1 MRKRL
6 KYPPFCDIILLKFT
20 GKNEDE
26 IKKYSKIIY
35 NNLKRNIM
43 ENEAKIYNPVPSPID
58 KIKSNFRWRIIIKGK
73 ITSSLLDKIQK
84 SINIGNKNNEI
95 SLVVDMNPNNMM

>member
-6 KYPPFCDIILLKFT
+6 NYPPFCDIILLKFT

-26 IKKYSKIIY
+26 IKKYSKIVF

-84 SINIGNKNNEI
+84 SICLDNKNI
-95 SLVVDMNPNNMM
+95 TLVVDINRNNMM

>member
-6 KYPPFCDIILLKFT
+6 NYPPFCDIILLKFT

-26 IKKYSKIIY
+26 IKKYSKIVF

-84 SINIGNKNNEI
+84 SICLDNKNI
-95 SLVVDMNPNNMM
+95 TLVVDINPNNMM

>member
-6 KYPPFCDIILLKFT
+6 NYPPFCDIILLKFT

-26 IKKYSKIIY
+26 IKKYSKIVF

-84 SINIGNKNNEI
+84 SMCLDNKNI
-95 SLVVDMNPNNMM
+95 TLVVDINPNNMM